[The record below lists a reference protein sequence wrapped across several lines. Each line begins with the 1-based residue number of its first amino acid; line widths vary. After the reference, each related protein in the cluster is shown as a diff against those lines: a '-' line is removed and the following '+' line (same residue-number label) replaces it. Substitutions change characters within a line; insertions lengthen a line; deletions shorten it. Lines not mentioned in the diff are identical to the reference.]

1 MGGADKHLC
10 IGGKDRAWRLR
21 MHAPVEAMTTGP
33 RSIFS
38 AQARLFI
45 HAWGWRSVAPI
56 LDFSPVGFV

>member
-10 IGGKDRAWRLR
+10 IGGKDRAGRLR
-21 MHAPVEAMTTGP
+21 LHVPAAAMTTGL

-45 HAWGWRSVAPI
+45 HDWAWRSVAPI